1 MIYKKKILVVDGDP
15 NSEHNLRKTLENAHY
30 QPLFVTNAQEG
41 LKIAAEWIP
50 HMILLD
56 LVLPNMSGLGF
67 LRQIKRSPRL
77 KAIPILI
84 ISDVSD
90 FDVIQEAL
98 DLGAEGFLTKTH
110 TPGELITMVRDYA
123 PNLATI

>member
-15 NSEHNLRKTLENAHY
+15 NSEENLKSILEREHY
-30 QPLFVTNAQEG
+30 QPLFVRQAHEG
-41 LKIAAEWIP
+41 LKIADEWFP

-67 LRQIKRSPRL
+67 LRQIKRNPRL
-77 KAIPILI
+77 KNIPVLI
-84 ISDVSD
+84 ISHVND

-98 DLGAEGFLTKTH
+98 DLGADGFLTKTH
-110 TPGELITMVRDYA
+110 TPKELISMVKDYV
-123 PNLATI
+123 PNPVLA